1 MAHDAT
7 YLGRWR
13 LQGAR
18 VMLTKKLKIGIV
30 CPYGWDT
37 PGGVQNHIRDLAEFL
52 IAAGHD
58 VSVLAPAIDEEK
70 LPSYVVSAGKPISI
84 PYNGAVARVL
94 FGPIAYAR
102 VRQWISNGNFDLLH
116 LHEPAIPSISLLA
129 CWAAEGPMVGTFHA
143 AAKRQKVIFAI
154 GPILEPAI
162 EKLSARIA
170 VSEAARLTLTDH
182 LETDAVVIPN
192 GIYATRYAEGV
203 AQEKWQGNTIGFIGR
218 FEEPRKGL
226 QVLVDALPIISRFAP
241 DVRVLVAGPG
251 DPKDVEKHIDPQLRK
266 RFEFLGRISEEEK
279 ADFMSSVSL
288 YVAPNTGGE
297 SFGIILAEALAGGA
311 CVVASDIPAFDSLL
325 GGGEY
330 GALFESEN
338 STDLAKVVI
347 DLLRDDSK
355 RNELAAAGKARSE
368 LFDWDVVADQIFSI
382 YEMAMVGSD
391 GVTLSSDNRS
401 WNRFLSR
408 DEEKK

>member
-1 MAHDAT
+1 
-7 YLGRWR
+7 
-13 LQGAR
+13 
-18 VMLTKKLKIGIV
+18 LTLKEKLAIGIV

-37 PGGVQNHIRDLAEFL
+37 PGGVQNHVRDLAEFL
-52 IAAGHD
+52 ISAGHR
-58 VSVLAPAIDEEK
+58 VSVLAPAVDDSA
-70 LPSYVVSAGKPISI
+70 LPPYVVNAGKPISI

-94 FGPIAYAR
+94 FGPIAFAR
-102 VRQWISNGNFDLLH
+102 VRQWIQSGEFDVLH

-143 AAKRQKVIFAI
+143 AAKHQKVIYAI

-170 VSEAARLTLTDH
+170 VSEAARLTLTNH
-182 LETDAVVIPN
+182 LDTDAVVIPN
-192 GIYATRYAEGV
+192 GIYVKRYANGV
-203 AQEKWQGNTIGFIGR
+203 RRDKWSGNTIGFIGR

-226 QVLVDALPIISRFAP
+226 QVLIDALPIVARFAP
-241 DVRVLVAGPG
+241 DVKVFVAGPG
-251 DPKDVEKHIDPQLRK
+251 DPREIEKSINPELR
-266 RFEFLGRISEEEK
+266 RRYEFLGKITEAEK
-279 ADFMSSVSL
+279 ADFMSSVAI

-330 GALFESEN
+330 GALFTSED
-338 STDLAKVVI
+338 STDLAKTII
-347 DLLRDDSK
+347 DLLRDEPK
-355 RNELAAAGKARSE
+355 RKELARKGKDHAQI
-368 LFDWDVVADQIFSI
+368 FDWDVVAHQIFSI
-382 YEMAMVGSD
+382 YEMAMVGGEKITLASD
-391 GVTLSSDNRS
+391 SRS

-408 DEEKK
+408 DGR

>member
-1 MAHDAT
+1 
-7 YLGRWR
+7 
-13 LQGAR
+13 
-18 VMLTKKLKIGIV
+18 MLTRSLTIGIV

-37 PGGVQNHIRDLAEFL
+37 PGGVQNHVRDLAEYL
-52 IAAGHD
+52 IAAGHK
-58 VSVLAPAIDEEK
+58 VSVLAPVIDETK
-70 LPSYVVSAGKPISI
+70 IPAYVTSAGKPIAI

-94 FGPIAYAR
+94 FGPIAFAR
-102 VRQWISNGNFDLLH
+102 VRQWIAQGDFDILH

-143 AAKRQKVIFAI
+143 AAKRQKAIFAI
-154 GPILEPAI
+154 GPILEPVI

-170 VSEAARLTLTDH
+170 VSEAARATLTEH

-192 GIYATRYAEGV
+192 GIYADRYRDGTP
-203 AQEKWQGNTIGFIGR
+203 QEKWQGNTLGFIGR

-226 QVLVDALPIISRFAP
+226 SVLVDALPIISRFAP
-241 DVRVLVAGPG
+241 DVRVFIAGPG
-251 DPKDVEKHIDPQLRK
+251 DPDEVIKTIDPQLRS
-266 RFEFLGRISEEEK
+266 RFTFLGKISEQDK
-279 ADFMSSVSL
+279 ANFLASISL

-325 GGGEY
+325 GGGEF

-338 STDLAKVVI
+338 STDLAKVII
-347 DLLRDDSK
+347 DLLRDETK
-355 RNELAAAGKARSE
+355 RKELASAGKKHAQV
-368 LFDWDVVADQIFSI
+368 FDWDVVAEQIFSI
-382 YEMAMVGSD
+382 YEMAIVGGK
-391 GVTLSSDNRS
+391 GVSLSSDGRA
-401 WNRFLSR
+401 WGRFLSR

>member
-1 MAHDAT
+1 M
-7 YLGRWR
+7 L
-13 LQGAR
+13 AR
-18 VMLTKKLKIGIV
+18 TLKIGIV

-37 PGGVQNHIRDLAEFL
+37 PGGVQNHVRDLAEYL
-52 IAAGHD
+52 IGAGHS
-58 VSVLAPAIDEEK
+58 VSVLAPVTDEIN
-70 LPSYVVSAGKPISI
+70 LPDYLVSAGKPISI

-94 FGPIAYAR
+94 FGPIAFSR
-102 VRQWISNGNFDLLH
+102 VRQWISSGDFDILH

-143 AAKRQKVIFAI
+143 AAKHQKVIYAI

-170 VSEAARLTLTDH
+170 VSEAARLTLTSH

-192 GIYATRYAEGV
+192 GIYAKRYANGV
-203 AQEKWQGNTIGFIGR
+203 AREKWSGNTIGFIGR

-226 QVLVDALPIISRFAP
+226 HVLLEALPIITRFAP

-251 DPKDVEKHIDPQLRK
+251 DPKDVEESIDPQLRH
-266 RFEFLGRISEEEK
+266 RFEFLGRISEDDK
-279 ADFMSSVSL
+279 ADFMSSVAI

-325 GGGEY
+325 GSGKY
-330 GALFESEN
+330 GALFPSEN
-338 STDLAKVVI
+338 PTELAKVVI
-347 DLLRDDSK
+347 DLLRDENK
-355 RNELAAAGKARSE
+355 RVELAKSGKEHAQI
-368 LFDWDVVADQIFSI
+368 FDWDVVAKDIFSI
-382 YEMAMVGSD
+382 YEMALVGGEKIS
-391 GVTLSSDNRS
+391 LSSENRP

-408 DEEKK
+408 EGDKD